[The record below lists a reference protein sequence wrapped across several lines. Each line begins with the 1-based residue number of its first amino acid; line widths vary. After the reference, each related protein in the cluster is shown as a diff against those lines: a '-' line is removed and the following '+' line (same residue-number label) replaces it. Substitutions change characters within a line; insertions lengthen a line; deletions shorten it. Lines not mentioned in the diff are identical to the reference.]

1 MSHYDPLC
9 AIAMTHYEPMWATLS
24 DDDDGSQ
31 CINNSVLEGRKIL
44 TPYILRMLE
53 KKTGQT
59 GNTKKMGMRTSI
71 FSETT
76 SGTSENKMASFKLDA
91 C

>member
-1 MSHYDPLC
+1 MVMD
-9 AIAMTHYEPMWATLS
+9 LS
-24 DDDDGSQ
+24 ALIIQ
-31 CINNSVLEGRKIL
+31 TVLEARKIL

-53 KKTGQT
+53 RKT
-59 GNTKKMGMRTSI
+59 NTKKMSMRTSI

>member
-1 MSHYDPLC
+1 MMMD
-9 AIAMTHYEPMWATLS
+9 LS
-24 DDDDGSQ
+24 ALIIQ
-31 CINNSVLEGRKIL
+31 TVLEARKIL

-53 KKTGQT
+53 KK
-59 GNTKKMGMRTSI
+59 NNAKKMGMRTSI

-76 SGTSENKMASFKLDA
+76 SGTLENKMTSFNLDA

>member
-1 MSHYDPLC
+1 MMMD
-9 AIAMTHYEPMWATLS
+9 LS
-24 DDDDGSQ
+24 ALIIQ
-31 CINNSVLEGRKIL
+31 TVLEARKIL

-53 KKTGQT
+53 KKT
-59 GNTKKMGMRTSI
+59 NAKKMGMRTSI

-76 SGTSENKMASFKLDA
+76 SGTLENKMTSFNLDA

>member
-1 MSHYDPLC
+1 MVMD
-9 AIAMTHYEPMWATLS
+9 LS
-24 DDDDGSQ
+24 ALIIQ
-31 CINNSVLEGRKIL
+31 TVLEARKIL

-53 KKTGQT
+53 KK
-59 GNTKKMGMRTSI
+59 NNAKKMGMRTSI

-76 SGTSENKMASFKLDA
+76 SGTLENKMTSFNLDA

>member
-1 MSHYDPLC
+1 MVMD
-9 AIAMTHYEPMWATLS
+9 LS
-24 DDDDGSQ
+24 ALIIQ
-31 CINNSVLEGRKIL
+31 TVLEARKIL

-53 KKTGQT
+53 KKT
-59 GNTKKMGMRTSI
+59 NAKKMGMRTSI

-76 SGTSENKMASFKLDA
+76 SGTLENKMTSFNLDA

>member
-1 MSHYDPLC
+1 MVMD
-9 AIAMTHYEPMWATLS
+9 LS
-24 DDDDGSQ
+24 ALIIQ
-31 CINNSVLEGRKIL
+31 TVLEARKIL
-44 TPYILRMLE
+44 TPYILRILE
-53 KKTGQT
+53 RKT
-59 GNTKKMGMRTSI
+59 NTKKMSMRTSI